1 MCVFVD
7 AFLRR
12 CVTCARRGGFLIR
25 NGRQASNVPIFRTR
39 EMYRGGNSTSRLE
52 RKERAR
58 EWNVPLSLSL
68 FFFLGREDVKVFK
81 ACACECESTRVFL
94 QIFLNA
100 DVGWVSSFSFFREG
114 NGLWRCHFGDI
125 KKSEKNAVFSE
136 YVRFPLSHTKD
147 NHNTR
152 TKKDCIFPQI
162 LWAAAAASSAS
173 AASRLLLPRSARK
186 EEDEDNEKAPAVC
199 AGFCETERQQHHL

>member
-125 KKSEKNAVFSE
+125 KKSEKNAVFSD
-136 YVRFPLSHTKD
+136 YVRFPLSHIKY
-147 NHNTR
+147 NTR
-152 TKKDCIFPQI
+152 KKKEMNFPQI
-162 LWAAAAASSAS
+162 LWVAASSAS
-173 AASRLLLPRSARK
+173 AVSRLLLPLSARK
-186 EEDEDNEKAPAVC
+186 EEDNKKAPAVC
-199 AGFCETERQQHHL
+199 AGFCETERQQQHL